1 MIGVIAT
8 LRIKPEQVDAFRAHM
23 VGMTRTVESKEP
35 GNHFYRGY
43 ATKDPQVFVAL
54 EVYRDRDAFAAHG
67 NSDHVAAVLPRV
79 GAMLEGD
86 VQVEVLEQV
95 W

>member
-8 LRIKPEQVDAFRAHM
+8 LRIKAEQVDAFRTHM
-23 VGMTRTVESKEP
+23 AGMTRTVESQEQ

-54 EVYRDRDAFAAHG
+54 EAYRDRDALDAHG
-67 NSDHVAAVLPRV
+67 NSDHVAAVMPKV

-86 VQVEVLEQV
+86 VQVEILEQV

>member
-1 MIGVIAT
+1 M
-8 LRIKPEQVDAFRAHM
+8 LRFT
-23 VGMTRTVESKEP
+23 G
-35 GNHFYRGY
+35 GL
-43 ATKDPQVFVAL
+43 QVFVAL
-54 EVYRDRDAFAAHG
+54 EAYRDRDAFAAHG
-67 NSDHVAAVLPRV
+67 QSDHVAAVLPRV

>member
-8 LRIKPEQVDAFRAHM
+8 LRIKAEQVDAFRTHM
-23 VGMTRTVESKEP
+23 VGMTRTVEAKEP

-43 ATKDPQVFVAL
+43 ATQDPQVFVAL
-54 EVYRDRDAFAAHG
+54 EAYRDRDAFAAHG
-67 NSDHVAAVLPRV
+67 QSDHVAAVLPRV